1 MTHHV
6 RHAQIRL
13 GKLLTLCVS
22 KCSKRHGRKDYKQKE
37 CVYYQNLVD

>member
-13 GKLLTLCVS
+13 GKNFTLCVP
-22 KCSKRHGRKDYKQKE
+22 KCSKRHGRKNYKQKE